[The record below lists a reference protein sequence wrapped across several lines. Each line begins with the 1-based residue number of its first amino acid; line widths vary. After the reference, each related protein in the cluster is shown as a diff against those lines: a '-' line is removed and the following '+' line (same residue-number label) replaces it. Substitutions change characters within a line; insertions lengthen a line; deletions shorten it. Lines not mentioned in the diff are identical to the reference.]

1 MTKDSAKSTAFV
13 DFLFPLLEAI
23 DKRRNY
29 FPVVSET
36 GTSNSSH
43 RVLIRLAVGASPRRL
58 KTVCCCV
65 RAVYV
70 NMKPV
75 ALVPQV
81 HP

>member
-1 MTKDSAKSTAFV
+1 MTKDSAKSTALLISCFPCWRQLTREEIT
-13 DFLFPLLEAI
+13 FLWCQ
-23 DKRRNY
+23 
-29 FPVVSET
+29 ET

-43 RVLIRLAVGASPRRL
+43 RVLIRLAVGASLRQL